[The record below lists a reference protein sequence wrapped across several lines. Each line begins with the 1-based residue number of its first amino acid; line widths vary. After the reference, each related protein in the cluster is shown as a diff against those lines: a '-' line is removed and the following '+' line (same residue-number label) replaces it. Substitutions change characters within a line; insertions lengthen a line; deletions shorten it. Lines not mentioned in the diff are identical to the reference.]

1 MDDSPSYDATD
12 KESDSELDSLYDA
25 LKKHDDIRFATYRT
39 AAKLRYIQRKAFL
52 HHIDI
57 WNMIEAFRENGLNTL
72 EPGTLVNR
80 SRLET
85 LLASL
90 YSNLNKRLPPGQ
102 SIDIEKT
109 SCMLSTWLMFTYC
122 SDDSGRLRVF
132 SVKIAM
138 AVLSCGKLMDK
149 FRYMFSQLNDCNGHL
164 SPKSPCWTQFLKD
177 ILRLPAAVGERQT
190 FNLNNDSGTES
201 IFDPE
206 AKVTVNEFL
215 ETMMSDPGPHCVS
228 WLLVIHRITAAEG
241 NFHPV
246 TCSSCH
252 SEGFPGLRY
261 KSDSA
266 NYHLCQ
272 MCFWR
277 GDMSEA
283 HRDDVFKEYS
293 MWKTPGK
300 PSGLRRSMRCVPQGD
315 GGGAGAMK
323 RLPKFPDRPEPP
335 LNLANI
341 VPASPLPA
349 HNGFSHSEPGSR
361 HVSPAIS
368 GSDRLGNSRTLTASP
383 LLPGRGHQQQYSRTL
398 PHTAAPRQQPD
409 HGMRSHEALAHPG
422 RFEPQGGR
430 NEEHDLIA
438 RYANRLA
445 SSAGLETSPEDEL
458 GGVRG
463 AQGRRE
469 KSRERGQSAERK
481 EEKNSRRL
489 VHELEMKNAE
499 IMREIARLRQ
509 NRATVADMEK
519 NPGSGRG
526 AGAELE
532 SLRMRKVELEFRLNE
547 LQETRKDLMCE
558 LEELMKVLKVQG
570 SANTQ
575 ATKFS
580 QMPRANHP
588 NISTKL
594 RAPMGSG
601 GFPPSVRNA
610 GLAQSGLVGLG
621 GGGHGLVGLGGGGG
635 QGLVGLGGAGQG
647 LGGHQTGLGSD
658 GVSYERSP
666 GDTNNSESGDSQ
678 SMPASVTSLSE

>member
-1 MDDSPSYDATD
+1 MDDSPSYEATD

-80 SRLET
+80 AHLEA
-85 LLASL
+85 LLSSL

-109 SCMLSTWLMFTYC
+109 SCMLSTWLIFTYS
-122 SDDSGRLRVF
+122 SDDTCRLRVF
-132 SVKIAM
+132 SIKIAM

-149 FRYMFSQLNDCNGHL
+149 LRYMFSQLTDCNGHL
-164 SPKSPCWTQFLKD
+164 IPKGQRWSQFLKD
-177 ILRLPAAVGERQT
+177 ILKLPAAVGERHT
-190 FNLNNDSGTES
+190 FNMGDESGGEM
-201 IFDPE
+201 IFEPDT
-206 AKVTVNEFL
+206 KVTVNEFL

-246 TCSSCH
+246 TCAGCH

-277 GDMSEA
+277 GDMAEA

-293 MWKTPGK
+293 LWKTPGK

-315 GGGAGAMK
+315 GTGAMK
-323 RLPKFPDRPEPP
+323 RIPKFPDRPEPP

-361 HVSPAIS
+361 HISPAVS
-368 GSDRLGNSRTLTASP
+368 GSDRLTTSRTLTASP
-383 LLPGRGHQQQYSRTL
+383 QLPGRGQQYGGPAPLRYNAGHQYSRTL
-398 PHTAAPRQQPD
+398 PHPAPRSHD
-409 HGMRSHEALAHPG
+409 HTRGH
-422 RFEPQGGR
+422 GR

-438 RYANRLA
+438 CYASRLA
-445 SSAGLETSPEDEL
+445 SSSGPGGLETSPEDEL

-463 AQGRRE
+463 VQGRRD
-469 KSRERGQSAERK
+469 KSRERGHSTDRK

-509 NRATVADMEK
+509 NRATVADLEK
-519 NPGSGRG
+519 NPSDGRG

-532 SLRMRKVELEFRLNE
+532 DLRVRKVELEFRLNE
-547 LQETRKDLMCE
+547 LQETRKDLMSE
-558 LEELMKVLKVQG
+558 LEELMKLLKVQG
-570 SANTQ
+570 SVNTQ
-575 ATKFS
+575 ASKFS
-580 QMPRANHP
+580 QVPRANHV
-588 NISTKL
+588 NISSKL
-594 RAPMGSG
+594 RP
-601 GFPPSVRNA
+601 
-610 GLAQSGLVGLG
+610 GLAYPPARPPGP
-621 GGGHGLVGLGGGGG
+621 
-635 QGLVGLGGAGQG
+635 
-647 LGGHQTGLGSD
+647 GSD
-658 GVSYERSP
+658 GLSYERSP

-678 SMPASVTSLSE
+678 SVPPSVTSLSE